1 MTSPKE
7 NPFSGN
13 LPPPPVLELTME
25 QEFNLR
31 RIGDLLK
38 DANKEDIITV
48 FMALQKQNYC
58 LSNTIRNLLKEWSH
72 QHTTKEE
79 TSLFGIL
86 FEIKDFPST

>member
-25 QEFNLR
+25 QEFTLR

-38 DANKEDIITV
+38 DADKEDIITV

-72 QHTTKEE
+72 QRTTNEE
-79 TSLFGIL
+79 ASLFGIL